1 MENYETRVVKPS
13 LSFFIGDEEFRL
25 MEKSDEMSL
34 DEKIQKVESYIQE
47 NVGKG
52 KSEGEKD
59 MLYATAQSLWKDYR
73 DTLRDVK
80 YTFFLNKEQFDYLTD
95 LLMNKMEY
103 DVNTVF
109 FAIEL
114 TNMLG
119 SWKLSEK
126 NNREDLTP
134 YKANATEVTYTYH
147 LISKHKVKGLKKG
160 SYRFSEVLMKIGGLS
175 KIIGYYDEHAK
186 RLSKE
191 ITEWVADF
199 EEVQDASEKIK
210 PVVTE

>member
-47 NVGKG
+47 NVGKD

-80 YTFFLNKEQFDYLTD
+80 YTFFLDKEQFDYLTD

-126 NNREDLTP
+126 SGRETLTP
-134 YKANATEVTYTYH
+134 YKANATEVT
-147 LISKHKVKGLKKG
+147 
-160 SYRFSEVLMKIGGLS
+160 
-175 KIIGYYDEHAK
+175 
-186 RLSKE
+186 
-191 ITEWVADF
+191 
-199 EEVQDASEKIK
+199 
-210 PVVTE
+210 